1 MTFSQGSGLE
11 EGRRSSW
18 HCTLISHSLPR
29 SLYLSLFIFVSL
41 SLCLHLCVFIF
52 LSLPL
57 CLYLCLF
64 IFVSL
69 SLCLYLCAFIFVSL
83 LLSLSQFA
91 KVSLS
96 LSLKMRRRCFITILL
111 LNGENVN
118 QIPKRIF
125 QKNIYSSNASII
137 HKHFPE
143 CTEMAS
149 TCP

>member
-1 MTFSQGSGLE
+1 MTFFCRGAVWRRVGGAAGTALSSVTACQG
-11 EGRRSSW
+11 
-18 HCTLISHSLPR
+18 
-29 SLYLSLFIFVSL
+29 LFIFL
-41 SLCLHLCVFIF
+41 
-52 LSLPL
+52 
-57 CLYLCLF
+57 
-64 IFVSL
+64 SL
-69 SLCLYLCAFIFVSL
+69 SLCLYLCVFIFVSL
-83 LLSLSQFA
+83 
-91 KVSLS
+91 SLS
-96 LSLKMRRRCFITILL
+96 LYCCLCHSLPRSLYRYLLKMRRRCFITILL

>member
-52 LSLPL
+52 
-57 CLYLCLF
+57 
-64 IFVSL
+64 VSL
-69 SLCLYLCAFIFVSL
+69 SLSLHLCVFIFVSL

-125 QKNIYSSNASII
+125 QKNIYSSNSSII

>member
-52 LSLPL
+52 
-57 CLYLCLF
+57 
-64 IFVSL
+64 VSL
-69 SLCLYLCAFIFVSL
+69 SLSLHLCVFIFVSL